1 MISMK
6 NIRSILNCEQI
17 VHYPGRTLPAGQW
30 GRRCDSG
37 RPCGLTHERQTLSTG
52 RRVITCEYKEG
63 GEGNQKSGLRKY
75 RSI

>member
-17 VHYPGRTLPAGQW
+17 VHYPG
-30 GRRCDSG
+30 
-37 RPCGLTHERQTLSTG
+37 QTLSTG